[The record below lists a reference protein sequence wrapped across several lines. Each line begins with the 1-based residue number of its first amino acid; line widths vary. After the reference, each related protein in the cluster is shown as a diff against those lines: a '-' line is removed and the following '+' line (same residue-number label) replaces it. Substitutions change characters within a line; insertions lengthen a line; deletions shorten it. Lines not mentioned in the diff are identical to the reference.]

1 MELNSKEDLYS
12 TLNENTARLSI
23 IEQSTNEKTK
33 DDMPKDDD
41 NSKDE
46 TTEVETV
53 DEIEKLL
60 NSSSRKEKTKNATN
74 RRNSKNIQRR
84 WGFWNGKTFKS
95 Q

>member
-12 TLNENTARLSI
+12 TLDEIMARLSV

-33 DDMPKDDD
+33 DEMPKEDD

-46 TTEVETV
+46 TTEVESV

-60 NSSSRKEKTKNATN
+60 NT
-74 RRNSKNIQRR
+74 
-84 WGFWNGKTFKS
+84 
-95 Q
+95 

>member
-12 TLNENTARLSI
+12 ALDEIMSRLSV

-33 DDMPKDDD
+33 DEMPKDDD

-60 NSSSRKEKTKNATN
+60 NS
-74 RRNSKNIQRR
+74 
-84 WGFWNGKTFKS
+84 
-95 Q
+95 

>member
-12 TLNENTARLSI
+12 ALDEIMSRLSV

-33 DDMPKDDD
+33 DEMPKDDD

-46 TTEVETV
+46 TAEVESV

-60 NSSSRKEKTKNATN
+60 NS
-74 RRNSKNIQRR
+74 
-84 WGFWNGKTFKS
+84 
-95 Q
+95 